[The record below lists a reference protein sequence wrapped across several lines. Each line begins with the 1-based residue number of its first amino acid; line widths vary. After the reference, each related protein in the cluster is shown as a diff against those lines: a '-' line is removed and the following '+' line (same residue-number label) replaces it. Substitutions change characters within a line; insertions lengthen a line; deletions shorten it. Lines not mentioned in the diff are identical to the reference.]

1 MEVRKKLARPS
12 RKTILVAAL
21 LFVTIVAASLLG
33 STFDQRGEGEALSL
47 RTRTEVPRG
56 GYDDV
61 ADTVSAASAA
71 DSAKASA
78 VSSIWETV
86 FSRTEGAVEEDVAES
101 VDVAAVISHMV
112 VFTAELRLEVE
123 DVDSA
128 LDAISIY
135 AVESGG
141 FVAGVSTTEGEGGI
155 IAIRVPQETF
165 YEAIREIER
174 LGEVKEKEVKGED
187 ITEDYVDLDA
197 RLRNLRS
204 QEERLLEILGMC
216 VDVEEMLKVEKE
228 LERVRGGIE
237 GLTGEMRYIEGRVEL
252 ATITVSLEEAREETQ
267 DEERARFPQV
277 DWWAPVFAGLQALF
291 TIAQGLIA
299 MAVVLVP
306 FAAVGL
312 PAYHIYKRSRSNPTD
327 EDPPNGHNDDA

>member
-1 MEVRKKLARPS
+1 MMEVRERLARPS
-12 RKTILVAAL
+12 RKTALFAAI
-21 LFVTIVAASLLG
+21 LFVTIVSASLLG

-47 RTRTEVPRG
+47 RTRTEAPRG

-61 ADTVSAASAA
+61 ADTISDARAA

-86 FSRTEGAVEEDVAES
+86 FSRTEGVVEEDVAES
-101 VDVAAVISHMV
+101 VDVAAVIARMV
-112 VFTAELRLEVE
+112 VFTAELRFEVE

-141 FVAGVSTTEGEGGI
+141 FVAGVSATEGEGGI

-174 LGEVKEKEVKGED
+174 LGEVREKEVKGED
-187 ITEDYVDLDA
+187 ITEGYVDLEA
-197 RLRNLRS
+197 RLKNLRS

-216 VDVEEMLKVEKE
+216 VDVEEVLKVEKE

-252 ATITVSLEEAREETQ
+252 ATITVSLREAHEK
-267 DEERARFPQV
+267 ERTRLPQV

-312 PAYHIYKRSRSNPTD
+312 PAYRIYKRSRTNPDD
-327 EDPPNGHNDDA
+327 EGPGNGDHDDA

>member
-1 MEVRKKLARPS
+1 M
-12 RKTILVAAL
+12 
-21 LFVTIVAASLLG
+21 
-33 STFDQRGEGEALSL
+33 GEL
-47 RTRTEVPRG
+47 
-56 GYDDV
+56 
-61 ADTVSAASAA
+61 ADTV
-71 DSAKASA
+71 
-78 VSSIWETV
+78 TV
-86 FSRTEGAVEEDVAES
+86 ITR
-101 VDVAAVISHMV
+101 MV
-112 VFTAELRLEVE
+112 VFTAELELEVE

-141 FVAGVSTTEGEGGI
+141 FVAGVSATEGEGGI

-174 LGEVKEKEVKGED
+174 LGEVNAKEVKGED

-327 EDPPNGHNDDA
+327 GDPPNGHIDDA

>member
-1 MEVRKKLARPS
+1 MMEVRERLTRTS
-12 RKTILVAAL
+12 RKTTLTVAL
-21 LFVTIVAASLLG
+21 LFVTIVSASILG
-33 STFDQRGEGEALSL
+33 STFNQKGEREALSL
-47 RTRTEVPRG
+47 RASTEAPRG
-56 GYDDV
+56 GYDEV
-61 ADTVSAASAA
+61 ADTVSAARAV
-71 DSAKASA
+71 DSAKASSA
-78 VSSIWETV
+78 LSFWGTLL
-86 FSRTEGAVEEDVAES
+86 SRTETVEEDMGELA
-101 VDVAAVISHMV
+101 DMAAVITRMV
-112 VFTAELRLEVE
+112 VFTAELELEVE

-141 FVAGVSTTEGEGGI
+141 FVAGVSATEGEGGI

-165 YEAIREIER
+165 YKAINEIET
-174 LGEVKEKEVKGED
+174 LGEVRAKEVKGED

-197 RLRNLRS
+197 RLRNLQS

-252 ATITVSLEEAREETQ
+252 ATITVSLEEAREEAH
-267 DEERARFPQV
+267 EERARFPQV

-327 EDPPNGHNDDA
+327 ENPPNGHNDDA